1 MAQFKQDTCFSLMS
15 IWPGS
20 INRLRPRRNKK
31 DLVEQFVFRLDDES
45 DQFRE
50 KGSLN
55 SDKSPLD
62 DDSLRND
69 GLLKELK
76 RSSLASY

>member
-1 MAQFKQDTCFSLMS
+1 M
-15 IWPGS
+15 
-20 INRLRPRRNKK
+20 
-31 DLVEQFVFRLDDES
+31 EQFMFRLDDES

-55 SDKSPLD
+55 SDNSPLD